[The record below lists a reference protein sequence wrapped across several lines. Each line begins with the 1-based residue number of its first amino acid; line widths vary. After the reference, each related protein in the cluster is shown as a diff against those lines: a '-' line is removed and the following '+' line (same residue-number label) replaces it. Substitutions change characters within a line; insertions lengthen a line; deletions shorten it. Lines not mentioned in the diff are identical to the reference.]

1 MTVGERVKLIRKS
14 DKVNLTMEKFG
25 KVLGVGKTAISLIE
39 SGKNKLTDANAK
51 AICREFNVDYAW
63 LTTGEGEMFLSD
75 DSVFMDQ
82 FNQIMFGE
90 DRLHKA
96 ILKMAITLSTDE
108 RKVIEKLIDEYQ
120 QYKKEEDD

>member
-1 MTVGERVKLIRKS
+1 MNERIKMVRKHL
-14 DKVNLTMEKFG
+14 NLNQSEFG
-25 KVLGVGKTAISLIE
+25 KRIGVSRDTIANIE
-39 SGKNKLTDANAK
+39 GNRIEIKDLFIKS
-51 AICREFNVDYAW
+51 ICREFNVDYAW

-96 ILKMAITLSTDE
+96 ILKMAINLSTDE

>member
-1 MTVGERVKLIRKS
+1 MNERIKMVRKHLNLSQDSFGEKI
-14 DKVNLTMEKFG
+14 
-25 KVLGVGKTAISLIE
+25 GVTGGSISLLE
-39 SGKNKLTDANAK
+39 KGKRNITEQMLK
-51 AICREFNVDYAW
+51 AICREFNVNYVW

-90 DRLHKA
+90 DRLHKT
-96 ILKMAITLSTDE
+96 ILKMAINLSADE
-108 RKVIEKLIDEYQ
+108 LKVIEKLIDEYQ